1 MVRKIS
7 LFDLP
12 GSKVGLRDAEAAS
25 QKFETPLLFCHFQ
38 RRLKI
43 FGLRSARFWKS
54 FLLGYLRFGFAVF
67 ADEALEYLGDGLGLC
82 AAEL

>member
-38 RRLKI
+38 RLMKI
-43 FGLRSARFWKS
+43 SALQMSDFDVGRSPHSYNSCDKNGGFSVAISCFGKNWI
-54 FLLGYLRFGFAVF
+54 
-67 ADEALEYLGDGLGLC
+67 
-82 AAEL
+82 